1 MASSARVGRR
11 VALVGILAAVVVVAV
26 TAAAPAPARAAE
38 SDDPERLIKR
48 GNDLRRQG
56 DNIRAFGYLQRA
68 HELAGTPR
76 TGAQLGLCEQA
87 LGRFADA
94 ETHLTAALSTNDAW
108 VDANRAGLEASRS
121 VARKKLGKIQ
131 LTGAPP
137 GTTVA
142 IGAAA
147 PVKLPA
153 DGALWVTPGAT
164 NLALEAPGFRPATRA
179 TQVSEGGT
187 ATVAAGLTPVAAATV
202 TPVPAVAATAS
213 AGTTPAATPPTAATD
228 ATPGATPASSAD
240 DGSSE
245 GTPDDGRSALR
256 ITGLA
261 VAGAGVALV
270 VTGFVLRNMA
280 STKLEAITNDANAMR
295 PYNPANDNWKIYDNS
310 GWALLG
316 VGGAAIVT
324 GAVIYLV
331 NRGDDDTA
339 ASSASAS
346 HGGRADSAFA
356 RRLSLGWTPQQGVS
370 LGYAAAF

>member
-1 MASSARVGRR
+1 MVSPGRWSAF
-11 VALVGILAAVVVVAV
+11 VGILATVAVV
-26 TAAAPAPARAAE
+26 AAASPARAAVDN
-38 SDDPERLIKR
+38 DDPERLIKR

-131 LTGAPP
+131 ITGAPP

-142 IGAAA
+142 IGNAA
-147 PVKLPA
+147 PAKLPA
-153 DGALWVTPGAT
+153 DSTIWVAPGAT
-164 NLALEAPGFRPATRA
+164 NLALEAPGFRSATRA
-179 TQVSEGGT
+179 TQVVEGGT
-187 ATVAAGLTPVAAATV
+187 ATVAAGLAPVAAAA
-202 TPVPAVAATAS
+202 TPATAVATAPATTTTS
-213 AGTTPAATPPTAATD
+213 TTTPAPDGTPPVT
-228 ATPGATPASSAD
+228 TPGPDDNGGAGDGPRD
-240 DGSSE
+240 DGA
-245 GTPDDGRSALR
+245 SALR

-261 VAGAGVALV
+261 VAGTGVAMV

-280 STKLEAITNDANAMR
+280 SSKLEAINSDANAMPPR
-295 PYNPANDNWKIYDNS
+295 PYNPENGNWKTYDTS

-324 GAVIYLV
+324 GAIIYLV
-331 NRGDDDTA
+331 NRGDDTTVT
-339 ASSASAS
+339 SGASAAAPRRGPAS
-346 HGGRADSAFA
+346 GDFA
-356 RRLSLGWTPQQGVS
+356 RRLSLGWTPQHGVS
-370 LGYAAAF
+370 LGYVASF